1 MMRPPGLDKASRGPR
16 HTNPHSKAYRY
27 HRSHQIAVTMTRRS
41 RDRVDLVLHGREW
54 LACLTQDN
62 ARSTRLARE
71 LQHDPSTK
79 HRLFPADD
87 WSRPRTAY
95 RDAAAT
101 GRRSAGRCEDDIDHL
116 GYARRPNAEQ
126 NSFATGQRSHHQR

>member
-1 MMRPPGLDKASRGPR
+1 
-16 HTNPHSKAYRY
+16 
-27 HRSHQIAVTMTRRS
+27 MTRRS

-71 LQHDPSTK
+71 LQHDPSAK

-95 RDAAAT
+95 RDAAAA

-116 GYARRPNAEQ
+116 GYAGGPTQ
-126 NSFATGQRSHHQR
+126 NKTRSQPANVLIINDEPYLIDAGNGVARQLA